1 MALEELLYE
10 VIVNSDNTALNM
22 LARNVGYT
30 NLKQAIKKYSDV
42 ELLSSF
48 DSKNFVSVNYY
59 LDVLDYLLTHEK
71 DYETLITHMKQS
83 SNYEYIK
90 SYIDYDVAHKYG
102 LYAGNVHDYGI
113 VYGDE
118 KYLIAVFTTNVSD
131 AQNLIA
137 QIRKDVV
144 NIKEGE

>member
-1 MALEELLYE
+1 MPLEELLYE

-42 ELLSSF
+42 ELPSSF
-48 DSKNFVSVNYY
+48 DSENVVSVNYY

-83 SNYEYIK
+83 SN
-90 SYIDYDVAHKYG
+90 
-102 LYAGNVHDYGI
+102 
-113 VYGDE
+113 
-118 KYLIAVFTTNVSD
+118 
-131 AQNLIA
+131 
-137 QIRKDVV
+137 
-144 NIKEGE
+144 